1 MEKEYNLID
10 KTIMFKN
17 WGLGFKY
24 AVVETI
30 NYIEDWYDKNYIF
43 CIKPNKLRKEIITEN
58 ISLFENLDEAKK
70 CYKVKNG
77 LPQKYLKVNI
87 YQRLNDSDG
96 GIMIK

>member
-30 NYIEDWYDKNYIF
+30 SYIEDWYDENYIF
-43 CIKPNKLRKEIITEN
+43 GIKPNKLRKQIITEN

-70 CYKVKNG
+70 CYKVKKG
-77 LPQKYLKVNI
+77 LPQKYLNVNI
-87 YQRLNDSDG
+87 YKRLNDSDK
-96 GIMIK
+96 GIMI